1 MYSVS
6 DVKELREK
14 TGAGMMDC
22 KKALEATEGNMEKAI
37 DWLREKGI
45 AKAEKKESRIA
56 AEGLCQIKVDGND
69 CVIVEVNSETDFV
82 AKNEEFTTF
91 VDEIVD
97 VLLKS
102 DAKTIEEAQKLKIGK
117 ETIQEK
123 LVALVAKIGEKISF
137 RRFEKITKADDEVF
151 GTYKHMGGKIGTVVV
166 LKGANEEIAKDVAMQ
181 AAAMAPIAVNRDGV
195 PAEMVEHETSI
206 IKEQIKNDEKN
217 AKKPEDI
224 IEKMATGRL
233 SKFFKEICLEE
244 QDFIKDSGVTVK
256 NYVKNNG
263 GEIVS
268 MVRFAVGEGIEK
280 REENFA
286 EEVAAQ
292 MNAAK

>member
-1 MYSVS
+1 
-6 DVKELREK
+6 
-14 TGAGMMDC
+14 
-22 KKALEATEGNMEKAI
+22 
-37 DWLREKGI
+37 
-45 AKAEKKESRIA
+45 
-56 AEGLCQIKVDGND
+56 
-69 CVIVEVNSETDFV
+69 
-82 AKNEEFTTF
+82 
-91 VDEIVD
+91 
-97 VLLKS
+97 
-102 DAKTIEEAQKLKIGK
+102 
-117 ETIQEK
+117 
-123 LVALVAKIGEKISF
+123 
-137 RRFEKITKADDEVF
+137 
-151 GTYKHMGGKIGTVVV
+151 
-166 LKGANEEIAKDVAMQ
+166 
-181 AAAMAPIAVNRDGV
+181 MAPIAVNRDGV